1 MNIFEKEK
9 KMLDPKNDVI
19 FKNLFGVSQNK
30 DIMIDFLNKIL
41 EFEKNP
47 IVDLSYIN
55 TEIVPVKA
63 DKSLI
68 GNMKKNNN
76 EETNQSNEEKE
87 VNDKEENSELYG
99 KIKMIIS
106 FFYQKIVNANRLTI
120 FFRFLLFILTISLN
134 LEVIKIKIKFKS
146 LLHIVDYYFLILLN
160 DFC

>member
-1 MNIFEKEK
+1 
-9 KMLDPKNDVI
+9 MLDPKNDLI
-19 FKNLFGVSQNK
+19 FKNLFGVPQNK

-99 KIKMIIS
+99 KIKMIIKLLCELLDTS
-106 FFYQKIVNANRLTI
+106 IV
-120 FFRFLLFILTISLN
+120 S
-134 LEVIKIKIKFKS
+134 S
-146 LLHIVDYYFLILLN
+146 
-160 DFC
+160 

>member
-9 KMLDPKNDVI
+9 ELLDPKNDLI

-99 KIKMIIS
+99 KLGRMNVLVNPFIETPSSKYKM
-106 FFYQKIVNANRLTI
+106 YK
-120 FFRFLLFILTISLN
+120 
-134 LEVIKIKIKFKS
+134 
-146 LLHIVDYYFLILLN
+146 
-160 DFC
+160 